1 MYVKAPLCL
10 MIGQVSPNIEGGQR
24 AIDNHFYA
32 FSSFEGRELRNSVF
46 FLGVTTQLRSGTIFQ
61 VEATCT
67 CSVDSIYSVG
77 RTPKDATPLTCSA
90 AYKPLVSE
98 QEELDKKVHNWK
110 KETYRSKTDGLS

>member
-67 CSVDSIYSVG
+67 CSVDLSIPLG
-77 RTPKDATPLTCSA
+77 EHLRTRRP
-90 AYKPLVSE
+90 
-98 QEELDKKVHNWK
+98 
-110 KETYRSKTDGLS
+110 